1 MNHASPMLRRGFAFG
16 IILLVLM
23 VAGLLVRWA
32 TGTLYSAKYTVE
44 MPYKEFGTK
53 KQAEQLVSIITNNTE
68 FTVIYSYPFAG
79 EDTFQIG
86 LELKAARPNDLPKID
101 LFGLGGSQYLVKVSK
116 SGRERTPA
124 MKSAQRVVEDAL
136 DSFPNTHW
144 KREVTRHE
152 SMWK

>member
-1 MNHASPMLRRGFAFG
+1 MNHNAPMLRRGFVFG
-16 IILLVLM
+16 IIIILLV
-23 VAGLLVRWA
+23 VAGLLGRWV
-32 TGTLYSAKYTVE
+32 TGTTYRAKYTVE

-53 KQAEQLVSIITNNTE
+53 RQAEQLVSIITNKTE
-68 FTVIYSYPFAG
+68 LTVTYSYPFAA
-79 EDTFQIG
+79 EDTFKIG
-86 LELKAARPNDLPKID
+86 LELKAARPNDLPKIS
-101 LFGLGGSQYLVKVSK
+101 LFGLGGSEYVVTISK
-116 SGRERTPA
+116 SGRERTKA